1 MAVFKFPDNR
11 AVTQPS
17 GNRTFSGEPEDA
29 FSSQWHKFFV
39 TLFRRLGGMDGVTA
53 ISTADIAAAGGAYS
67 QAHTD
72 TIVALLNE
80 VKAKQNEIL
89 EILQR

>member
-17 GNRTFSGEPEDA
+17 GNRTFSGEPEIA

-39 TLFRRLGGMDGVTA
+39 TLFRRLGTDEVTA
-53 ISTADIAAAGGAYS
+53 ISTADIAAAGGVYS

>member
-39 TLFRRLGGMDGVTA
+39 TLFRRLGGMDAVETITTA
-53 ISTADIAAAGGAYS
+53 NVAAAPGAYS
-67 QAHTD
+67 QAHID

-80 VKAKQNEIL
+80 IKAKQNTIIEAL
-89 EILQR
+89 KD